1 MSILLA
7 ATNVFG
13 STTPTVFQEFTSTG
27 LTNYTIPAGVNTL
40 RVRAWGSGGGGS
52 DNSATDASG
61 AGGFVE
67 TLVDVSGLASIDVY
81 VATGGTS
88 SDNGAVGVGIGN
100 GGQGTGGGSGGAGS
114 GVRTTGGTVICVA
127 GGGGGRS
134 ADQAYG
140 GGGGGITGQ
149 NAESIGG
156 PGLGGSTASSGTGA
170 GTGGSISV
178 NQTAISASPGGNSGT
193 GNLGGGNGG
202 VGGGG
207 AGPSGGAGGGG
218 GWAGGG
224 GGGGGNSTSEGGGG
238 GGSGYANPTY
248 CSSNVFGQSGQG
260 TTVSNSG
267 LLPTGGTGSYASGT
281 SAINGSGLQG
291 VVVIDNDGGAIS

>member
-13 STTPTVFQEFTSTG
+13 STTPAVFQEFTSTG

-40 RVRAWGSGGGGS
+40 RVRAWGSGGGSS

-81 VATGGTS
+81 VATGGAS

-100 GGQGTGGGSGGAGS
+100 GGQGSGGGSGGAGS

-170 GTGGSISV
+170 GTGGV
-178 NQTAISASPGGNSGT
+178 NGEPSDTFTTDGGDSGT

-202 VGGGG
+202 AGGGGGG
-207 AGPSGGAGGGG
+207 AQGGAGGGG

-224 GGGGGNSTSEGGGG
+224 GGGGGNSTTEGGGG

>member
-13 STTPTVFQEFTSTG
+13 STAPAVFQEFTSTG

-40 RVRAWGSGGGGS
+40 RVRAWGSGGGAS

-81 VATGGTS
+81 VATGGAS
-88 SDNGAVGVGIGN
+88 SDSGAVGVGIGN
-100 GGQGTGGGSGGAGS
+100 GGVGTGGGSGGAGS

-149 NAESIGG
+149 DAEAIGG
-156 PGLGGSTASSGTGA
+156 PGLGASTASSGTGA
-170 GTGGSISV
+170 GTGGA
-178 NQTAISASPGGNSGT
+178 NGEPADALTTDGGDSGT

-202 VGGGG
+202 NGGGG
-207 AGPSGGAGGGG
+207 SGAQGGAGGGG

-224 GGGGGNSTSEGGGG
+224 GGGGGNDATEGGGG

-281 SAINGSGLQG
+281 ATTSASGLQG
-291 VVVIDNDGGAIS
+291 VVVIDNDDGAIV

>member
-13 STTPTVFQEFTSTG
+13 STAPAVFQEFTSTG

-40 RVRAWGSGGGGS
+40 RVRAWGSGGGSS

-81 VATGGTS
+81 VATGGAS

-100 GGQGTGGGSGGAGS
+100 GGQGSGGGSGGAGS

-149 NAESIGG
+149 NAEGIGG

-170 GTGGSISV
+170 GTGGV
-178 NQTAISASPGGNSGT
+178 NGEPSDTFTTDGGDSGT

-202 VGGGG
+202 AGGGGGG
-207 AGPSGGAGGGG
+207 AQGGAGGGG

-224 GGGGGNSTSEGGGG
+224 GGGGGNDATEGGGG